1 MVHSRRAAVQLEP
14 RQLVAASPALDALHA
29 RVLATGGSVASAID
43 LAVELGPSVPL
54 PGLGQTPELW
64 STLATI
70 AAADVSVARVVEPH
84 LDALAVLAQL
94 PGVADLGVV
103 GADGRS
109 AWGVF
114 AAEGAGL
121 RVTATSRDGSWMLD
135 GVKPWCSLAG
145 RLSHALITAHTPGG
159 RRLFAIDLAHNG
171 VRLRQGEWFARG
183 LPGVESGPI
192 ELGSVPAVPIGD
204 DGWYLSRPGFAWGG
218 IGVAAVWWGAAIGI
232 ARTLEESVRTGD
244 PDQIALMHLGAT
256 DLQVEIGRLAL
267 AAAAASVDRDEP
279 GRGETRILA
288 QRTRSIVAGSTEE
301 IIRRCGHAMGP
312 APLALDARHAGRV
325 ADLELYLR
333 QDHAERDEA
342 ELGRSLL
349 TREARPW

>member
-14 RQLVAASPALDALHA
+14 RQDVLGNELDALHA
-29 RVLATGGSVASAID
+29 RVLTTGESISAAIE
-43 LAVELGPSVPL
+43 LAVELGPSLPL
-54 PGLGQTPELW
+54 PGAGKTAALW
-64 STLATI
+64 ATLATI

-84 LDALAVLAQL
+84 LDALAILGQL
-94 PGVADLGVV
+94 PVAADLGAV
-103 GADGRS
+103 GAHGRS

-114 AAEGAGL
+114 AAEGAGQ
-121 RVTATSRDGSWMLD
+121 RVTATSRDESWVLD

-145 RLSHALITAHTPGG
+145 RLSHALVTAHTPGG
-159 RRLFAIDLAHNG
+159 RRLFAIDLAHDG
-171 VRLRQGEWFARG
+171 VRLRHGGWSARG
-183 LPGVESGPI
+183 LPRVESGPI
-192 ELGSVPAVPIGD
+192 ELRSVPAVPIGG

-218 IGVAAVWWGAAIGI
+218 IGVAAVWWGAAVGI
-232 ARTLEESVRTGD
+232 ARTLDDGVRARD

-256 DLQVEIGRLAL
+256 DVQVEIGRLAVS
-267 AAAAASVDRDEP
+267 AAAASVDRGEP
-279 GRGETRILA
+279 DRGETRILA
-288 QRTRSIVAGSTEE
+288 GRTRSIVAGSAEE
-301 IIRRCGHAMGP
+301 IIRRCAHAMGP

-342 ELGRSLL
+342 QLGRALL

>member
-1 MVHSRRAAVQLEP
+1 MVHPRHAAVQLER
-14 RQLVAASPALDALHA
+14 RQDALENELDAVHA
-29 RVLATGGSVASAID
+29 RVLAAGGSIAAAID

-54 PGLGQTPELW
+54 PGVGETAALW

-84 LDALAVLAQL
+84 LDALAILGQL
-94 PGVADLGVV
+94 PVAADLGAV
-103 GADGRS
+103 GAHGGS

-121 RVTATSRDGSWMLD
+121 RVTATGRGGSWVLG

-145 RLSHALITAHTPGG
+145 RLSHALVTAHTPGG
-159 RRLFAIDLAHNG
+159 RRLFAIDLGNDG
-171 VRLRQGEWFARG
+171 VRLRHGEWSARG

-192 ELGSVPAVPIGD
+192 ELDSVPAVPIGD

-218 IGVAAVWWGAAIGI
+218 IGVAAVWWGASIGI
-232 ARTLEESVRTGD
+232 ARALDEGVRARD
-244 PDQIALMHLGAT
+244 PDQIALMHFGAT
-256 DLQVEIGRLAL
+256 DVQVEIGRIAL
-267 AAAAASVDRDEP
+267 SAAAAIVDQGQPD
-279 GRGETRILA
+279 RGETRILA
-288 QRTRSIVAGSTEE
+288 GRTRSMVARSAEE
-301 IIRRCGHAMGP
+301 IIRRCAHAMGP

-342 ELGRSLL
+342 ELGRALL
-349 TREARPW
+349 TRKARPW

>member
-1 MVHSRRAAVQLEP
+1 MVHSRRAAVQLDPGQGALEDT
-14 RQLVAASPALDALHA
+14 LDALYA
-29 RVLATGGSVASAID
+29 RVLATDGSIAAAIE
-43 LAVELGPSVPL
+43 LAVELGPAVPL
-54 PGLGQTPELW
+54 PGVGQTPALW

-84 LDALAVLAQL
+84 LDALAILGQL
-94 PGVADLGVV
+94 PHAADVGVV
-103 GADGRS
+103 GADERS

-114 AAEGAGL
+114 AAEGASL
-121 RVTATSRDGSWMLD
+121 RVTATRRHGSWVLD

-145 RLSHALITAHTPGG
+145 RLSHALVTAHTDGG
-159 RRLFAIDLAHNG
+159 RRLFAIDLAHEG
-171 VRLRQGEWFARG
+171 VRLGEGEWFARG

-192 ELGSVPAVPIGD
+192 ELGAVPAVPIGD

-232 ARTLEESVRTGD
+232 ARTIDESARTRD

-256 DLQVEIGRLAL
+256 AVQVEIGRLAL
-267 AAAAASVDRDEP
+267 SAAAASVDRGEP
-279 GRGETRILA
+279 DRGETRILA
-288 QRTRSIVAGSTEE
+288 GRTRSIVAGSAEE
-301 IIRRCGHAMGP
+301 IIRRSAHAMGP

-342 ELGRSLL
+342 ELGRALI

>member
-1 MVHSRRAAVQLEP
+1 MVHFRRAAVQLDPGQGALENT
-14 RQLVAASPALDALHA
+14 LDALYA
-29 RVLATGGSVASAID
+29 RVLATDGSIAAAIE
-43 LAVELGPSVPL
+43 LAVELGPAVPP
-54 PGLGQTPELW
+54 PGVGQTPALW

-84 LDALAVLAQL
+84 LDALAILGQL
-94 PGVADLGVV
+94 PHTADVGVV
-103 GADGRS
+103 GADESS

-114 AAEGAGL
+114 AAESASL
-121 RVTATSRDGSWMLD
+121 RVTATRREGSWVLD

-145 RLSHALITAHTPGG
+145 RLSHALVTAHTDGG
-159 RRLFAIDLAHNG
+159 RRLFAIDLAHDG
-171 VRLRQGEWFARG
+171 VRLREGEWFARG

-192 ELGSVPAVPIGD
+192 ELGAVPAVPIGD

-232 ARTLEESVRTGD
+232 ARTIDESARTGD

-256 DLQVEIGRLAL
+256 DVQVEIGRLAL
-267 AAAAASVDRDEP
+267 SAAAASVDRGEP
-279 GRGETRILA
+279 DRGETRILA
-288 QRTRSIVAGSTEE
+288 GRTRSIVAGSAEE
-301 IIRRCGHAMGP
+301 IIRRSAHAMGP

-342 ELGRSLL
+342 ELGRALI